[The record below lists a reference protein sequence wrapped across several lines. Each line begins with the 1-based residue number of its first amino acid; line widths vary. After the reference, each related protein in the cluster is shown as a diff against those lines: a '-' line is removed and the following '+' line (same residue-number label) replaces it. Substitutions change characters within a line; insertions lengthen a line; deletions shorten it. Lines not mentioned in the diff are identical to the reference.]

1 MNPPEM
7 AALYEKCGFFDIG
20 APDRFEVLAPND
32 AFNRIVGRNAEGL
45 SYLDLVCPE
54 DREAVQE
61 TLLDVYEQGQHL
73 AEGRL
78 PRACGSIRHRLVL
91 PDDSVILAALTFGY
105 SRSGTLACSVIQAYE
120 TFSGDTLKKYK
131 SNNVLESF
139 AVSMAVVDI
148 SDDGHFFVKHANT
161 DFYRMIGWSR
171 VEFKEMFNNGL
182 GDDVIA
188 FEDFGAFRDALLSL
202 NEDQRECVFETRVA
216 SVSGGV
222 SVNEVRARY
231 LYAENKRPMISLI
244 FVDVTERNR
253 LRKELLIKNERFN
266 IIQTHSDQL
275 VFDYDTEKD
284 RCVFSG
290 DLSRAEK
297 YLPMYEI
304 DRKNR
309 ELVVDDFFASR
320 FALGVMSNED
330 YNRFCESFA
339 DAIIYGLSGE
349 VDFVL
354 SFIGQSAGL
363 WYRCS
368 FSSVKDDMGTVVR
381 IVGKLK
387 NIDKQKKSELMMEKR
402 VYNDELTGLLNKDTA
417 MNKIRVFLENDGG
430 NSDNADKYHA
440 LIIIDMDNFR
450 MINEVFG
457 HTFGDDVI
465 REFASD
471 IKSSFRDTDIVG
483 RIGGDEFIIL
493 MKNVTQ
499 KFATKKAGRL
509 CRGLVK
515 RYGVQNVVTV
525 SCSIGVAFYG
535 KDAHDFYDLYQHAD
549 LAMYQAKL
557 GGRSAYN
564 IYDGSMN
571 AEYCQIEE
579 TEMRSGI
586 DRTSG
591 SVEISELDTNLMD
604 IAFSLMTSSDDID
617 GTLEILLRTVGRKY
631 NLSAVSVLI
640 ETDRAA
646 GKLQAMSRWISNK
659 NMEARNKPSPM
670 ELGGICLDQ
679 IFKGADVKCVSDMGA
694 SNLPS
699 GMRGILKNDGIISC
713 VWSRLEGRAG
723 EGFGCVMFTQF
734 DRKRKW
740 SRKEINTF
748 KYITK
753 ILSVAIAKAKRK

>member
-1 MNPPEM
+1 MNSPEM
-7 AALYEKCGFFDIG
+7 AVLRERCGFFDMG
-20 APDRFEVLAPND
+20 PPDGFDVLVPDD
-32 AFNRIVGRNAEGL
+32 AFNRIVGRNAEGV
-45 SYLDLVCPE
+45 SYMELVCPE
-54 DREAVQE
+54 DREAVGE
-61 TLLDVYEQGQHL
+61 TLRDVYEQGKQL
-73 AEGRL
+73 TVGRL
-78 PRACGSIRHRLVL
+78 PRACGSIRHRIVL
-91 PDDSVILAALTFGY
+91 PDDSVITAVLTFGY
-105 SRSGTLACSVIQAYE
+105 SANGTLACSVIQAYE

-131 SNNVLESF
+131 SNNVMESF

-148 SDDGHFFVKHANT
+148 SDDGRFFVRHANS
-161 DFYRMIGWSR
+161 DFYRMIGWNR
-171 VEFKEMFNNGL
+171 VEYKEMFNNGL

-188 FEDFGAFRDALLSL
+188 PEDFGVFRYTLLSL
-202 NEDQRECVFETRVA
+202 TEENRESVFETRVLH
-216 SVSGGV
+216 VSGGA

-231 LYAENKRPMISLI
+231 LYAENKRPLISLI
-244 FVDVTERNR
+244 FMDVTER

-266 IIQTHSDQL
+266 IIQQQTDQL
-275 VFDYDTEKD
+275 VFDYDAERD

-309 ELVVDDFFASR
+309 ELVVEDFFAGK

-330 YNRFCESFA
+330 YNRFCEAFA

-349 VDFVL
+349 VDFLL

-363 WYRCS
+363 WYRCT
-368 FSSVKDDMGTVVR
+368 FSTVKDDMGTVVR
-381 IVGKLK
+381 IVGRLK

-402 VYNDELTGLLNKDTA
+402 VYNDTLTGLLNKDTA
-417 MNKIRVFLENDGG
+417 MNKIRVFLQNETQD
-430 NSDNADKYHA
+430 SDNADKYHA

-483 RIGGDEFIIL
+483 RIGGDEFMIL

-515 RYGVQNVVTV
+515 SYGVQNVVTV

-535 KDAHDFYDLYQHAD
+535 KDAHDFYELYQHAD
-549 LAMYQAKL
+549 LAMYQAKV
-557 GGRSAYN
+557 GGRSAYT
-564 IYDGSMN
+564 IYDGTMN
-571 AEYCQIEE
+571 ADYRRMEE
-579 TEMRSGI
+579 AETRSGI
-586 DRTSG
+586 DQTAG

-604 IAFSLMTSSDDID
+604 IAFSLMSSSDDID

-646 GKLQAMSRWISNK
+646 GRLYAISRWISNK
-659 NMEARNKPSPM
+659 NLGARNKPSPM
-670 ELGGICLDQ
+670 ELGGIYLDQ
-679 IFKGADVKCVSDMGA
+679 IFRGADVKCVSDMGA
-694 SNLPS
+694 SNLPPL
-699 GMRGILKNDGIISC
+699 MRGVLKNDGIISC
-713 VWSRLEGRAG
+713 VWGRLEGRAG
-723 EGFGCVMFTQF
+723 EEFGCIMFTQF

-748 KYITK
+748 KYIAK
-753 ILSVAIAKAKRK
+753 ILSVALAKLKA

>member
-1 MNPPEM
+1 MNSPEM
-7 AALYEKCGFFDIG
+7 AALNEKCGFFDIG
-20 APDRFEVLAPND
+20 PPDGFKVLAPND
-32 AFNRIVGRNAEGL
+32 AFNRIVGRNAEGVG
-45 SYLDLVCPE
+45 YIELVCPE
-54 DREAVQE
+54 DRDAVQE
-61 TLLDVYEQGQHL
+61 TLQDVYEQGQQL
-73 AEGRL
+73 TAGRL
-78 PRACGSIRHRLVL
+78 PRACGSIRHRIIL
-91 PDDSVILAALTFGY
+91 PDDSVITVALTFGY
-105 SRSGTLACSVIQAYE
+105 SRNGTLACSVIQAFE

-148 SDDGHFFVKHANT
+148 SDDGHFFVKHANS

-182 GDDVIA
+182 GDDVIVP
-188 FEDFGAFRDALLSL
+188 EDFDAFRKALLSL
-202 NEDQRECVFETRVA
+202 NEEERECVFETRVT
-216 SVSGGV
+216 SVSGGF

-231 LYAENKRPMISLI
+231 LYAENKRPMISLA

-253 LRKELLIKNERFN
+253 LRKEMLIKNERFN
-266 IIQTHSDQL
+266 IIQTQTDQL

-320 FALGVMSNED
+320 FALGVMGNED
-330 YNRFCESFA
+330 YDRFCEAFA

-354 SFIGQSAGL
+354 GFIGQSAGL
-363 WYRCS
+363 WYGCT
-368 FSSVKDDMGTVVR
+368 FSTVKDDMGTVVR
-381 IVGKLK
+381 IVGRLK

-402 VYNDELTGLLNKDTA
+402 VYNDTLTGLLNKDTA
-417 MNKIRVFLENDGG
+417 MNKIRLFLENEARD
-430 NSDNADKYHA
+430 SDNADKYHA

-483 RIGGDEFIIL
+483 RIGGDEFMIL
-493 MKNVTQ
+493 MKDVTQ

-515 RYGVQNVVTV
+515 RYGAQNVVTV

-535 KDAHDFYDLYQHAD
+535 KDAHDFYELYQHAD
-549 LAMYQAKL
+549 LAMYQAKVN
-557 GGRSAYN
+557 GRSAYN
-564 IYDGSMN
+564 IYDGTMDDN
-571 AEYCQIEE
+571 YRRMEEAE
-579 TEMRSGI
+579 TRSGI
-586 DRTSG
+586 DQTSD

-604 IAFSLMTSSDDID
+604 IAFSLMASSDDID

-631 NLSAVSVLI
+631 NLSAVSVLV

-646 GKLQAMSRWISNK
+646 GKLCAMSRWISNK
-659 NMEARNKPSPM
+659 NLEARNKPSPM
-670 ELGGICLDQ
+670 ELGGIFLDQ
-679 IFKGADVKCVSDMGA
+679 IFRGADVKCVSDMGA

-699 GMRGILKNDGIISC
+699 GLRGILKNDGIISC
-713 VWSRLEGRAG
+713 VWGRLEGHAG
-723 EGFGCVMFTQF
+723 EGFGCIMFTQF

-753 ILSVAIAKAKRK
+753 ILSVTIAKTKK

>member
-1 MNPPEM
+1 MNSPEM
-7 AALYEKCGFFDIG
+7 AVMHEKCGFLDIG
-20 APDRFEVLAPND
+20 PPDKFEVLVPDD
-32 AFNRIVGRNAEGL
+32 AFNRLVGRRAEGV
-45 SYLDLVCPE
+45 SYIDLVCPE
-54 DREAVQE
+54 DREAVRE
-61 TLLDVYEQGQHL
+61 TLRDIFEQGQHL
-73 AEGRL
+73 EGRL
-78 PRACGSIRHRLVL
+78 PRSCGSIRHRIVL

-105 SRSGTLACSVIQAYE
+105 SDNGTLACSVIQAFE
-120 TFSGDTLKKYK
+120 TFSGDTLKRYK

-161 DFYRMIGWSR
+161 DFYRMIGWNR
-171 VEFKEMFNNGL
+171 VEFKEMFNDGL
-182 GDDVIA
+182 GDDVIVP
-188 FEDFGAFRDALLSL
+188 EDYGAFRYALISL
-202 NEDQRECVFETRVA
+202 NEEERECVLETRVIN
-216 SVSGGV
+216 VNGGF

-244 FVDVTERNR
+244 FVDVTDRSR

-266 IIQTHSDQL
+266 IIQKHSDQL

-284 RCVFSG
+284 CCVFSG

-297 YLPMYEI
+297 YLPLYEI
-304 DRKNR
+304 DKKNN

-320 FALGVMSNED
+320 FALSVMGNED
-330 YNRFCESFA
+330 YNRFCEAFA
-339 DAIIYGLSGE
+339 DAIISGRSGE
-349 VDFVL
+349 VDFL
-354 SFIGQSAGL
+354 ISFIGQSAGL
-363 WYRCS
+363 WYRCT
-368 FSSVKDDMGTVVR
+368 FSTVKDDMGTVVR
-381 IVGKLK
+381 IVGRLK

-402 VYNDELTGLLNKDTA
+402 VYNDTLTGLLNKDTA
-417 MNKIRVFLENDGG
+417 MNKIRMFLEDEGRET
-430 NSDNADKYHA
+430 DNPDKDHA

-515 RYGVQNVVTV
+515 SYGVQKVVTV

-535 KDAHDFYDLYQHAD
+535 KDAQDFYELYQHAD
-549 LAMYQAKL
+549 LAMYQAKVN
-557 GGRSAYN
+557 GRSAYN
-564 IYDGSMN
+564 IYDGDMN
-571 AEYCQIEE
+571 ADYLRKEE
-579 TEMRSGI
+579 AEMRSGI
-586 DRTSG
+586 DQTAG

-604 IAFSLMTSSDDID
+604 IAFSLMASSDDID
-617 GTLEILLRTVGRKY
+617 GTLKILLRTVGRKY
-631 NLSAVSVLI
+631 NLSAVSVLM
-640 ETDRAA
+640 ETDRQA
-646 GKLQAMSRWISNK
+646 GKLTAMSRWISNK
-659 NMEARNKPSPM
+659 NIKARNKPSPM
-670 ELGGICLDQ
+670 ESGGICLDQ
-679 IFKGADVKCVSDMGA
+679 IFRGADVKCVSDMGA

-699 GMRGILKNDGIISC
+699 GLRGILKSDGIISC
-713 VWSRLEGRAG
+713 VWGRLEGRAG
-723 EGFGCVMFTQF
+723 EGFGCIMFTQF

-753 ILSVAIAKAKRK
+753 ILSVALAKSKA